1 MQESQDQ
8 YLQNPYWQV
17 PNNQTT
23 DLSYETAGL
32 PVQGDQYG
40 LLLNASSSNA
50 FMVNQAFK
58 SDDIMSRKKSSAVIK
73 VDKTVL
79 EKEPTL
85 GLMDMLRILDARNA
99 DMGLKKLI
107 NTSSCTPDSLDKLIK
122 EFTED

>member
-1 MQESQDQ
+1 
-8 YLQNPYWQV
+8 
-17 PNNQTT
+17 
-23 DLSYETAGL
+23 
-32 PVQGDQYG
+32 
-40 LLLNASSSNA
+40 
-50 FMVNQAFK
+50 MVNQAFK